1 MNSSTEEHQSP
12 VTSDFFEKKKKHLKK
27 VDLDGFDGFGEL
39 ALFQVWR
46 PQ

>member
-12 VTSDFFEKKKKHLKK
+12 VTSDFFEKKKHLKK

>member
-12 VTSDFFEKKKKHLKK
+12 VTSDFFEKKKKHYLKK

-39 ALFQVWR
+39 ALFQV
-46 PQ
+46 